1 MRNRSF
7 GALVLL
13 AGIAG
18 FGATASAQA
27 PMAPQLPKQDGI
39 QERSVPVPETKE
51 DKDRRPNDESLSN
64 ELARTN
70 GVVAP
75 PPTGDEEIHKPAPV
89 SEPNS
94 TPVIPPPGTPG
105 ADQRVQPK

>member
-1 MRNRSF
+1 MRNPSF

-18 FGATASAQA
+18 SCVVASAQA
-27 PMAPQLPKQDGI
+27 PMAPPPATQGGV
-39 QERSVPVPETKE
+39 QERSVPVPGMKD
-51 DKDRRPNDESLSN
+51 DKDRRPNDESLSK

-75 PPTGDEEIHKPAPV
+75 PPTGDDEIHKPVPV
-89 SEPNS
+89 PEPNS

-105 ADQRVQPK
+105 GDQRLQPK